1 MQSHSLRARSIR
13 VLLLAAMLGLSGC
26 ASFSDDGGITVVSE
40 VAGKTIKKN
49 VAFVRTADQAEQAGA
64 VVARLLSRPLTADAA
79 VQVALLNNKGLQAS
93 YNELAL
99 AETELVQDS
108 LPPNPTFSISGIAGD
123 GASEAERQVVGDIL
137 GLATLPFRSDIAHD
151 RFKAAQFK
159 AALATLKLAAEIRR
173 AYFRSVAA
181 NELVGLLTDAKS
193 TAEAT
198 AQLATKLG
206 DTGSLNRL
214 DQAREQVFYAE
225 TAADLASARQAA
237 SSARERLARLMGVW
251 GSDLGFRIPDT
262 LPALP
267 RRPQSLPAI
276 ERDAVTHRLDLQI
289 ARIELAA
296 LAKAQNLTEATRFVT
311 MLDVAGIDRKTSDPD
326 VPPFRERGVDV
337 TFQIPIFDGGEV
349 RVRQAVETY
358 NLAFNRLTEK
368 AINVRSEARDAYR
381 SYRSTYDIASHYQRE
396 VLPLRKIITEEMQLR
411 YASMQ
416 VDVFALL
423 TEARQRFAS
432 LRAAVDAK
440 REFWLAQSELQ
451 AAVTGGADEGD
462 GSSEATMTASAQ
474 TPTADH

>member
-1 MQSHSLRARSIR
+1 MRNHCSRAPHIP
-13 VLLLAAMLGLSGC
+13 LLLALALGLSGC
-26 ASFSDDGGITVVSE
+26 ASFSDDGGLTVVSG
-40 VAGKTIKKN
+40 VAGKTIRKD
-49 VAFVRTADQAEQAGA
+49 VAFLRTADQAEHASG
-64 VVARLLSRPLTADAA
+64 VVARLLSHPLTADSA

-108 LPPNPTFSISGIAGD
+108 LPPNPTFSLSRIAGD
-123 GASEAERQVVGDIL
+123 GASEVERQVVGDIL
-137 GLATLPFRSDIAHD
+137 GLATLPFRSDIARD
-151 RFKAAQFK
+151 RFGATQLK
-159 AALATLKLAAEIRR
+159 AALATLRLAAGVRR

-181 NELVGLLTDAKS
+181 SELATLLTDAKS

-198 AQLATKLG
+198 ARLATKLG
-206 DTGSLNRL
+206 ETGSLNRL

-225 TAADLASARQAA
+225 TSVDLAAARQAA
-237 SSARERLARLMGVW
+237 SSARERLAQLLGLW

-262 LPALP
+262 LPTLP

-296 LAKAQNLTEATRFVT
+296 LAKGLNLTEATRFVT
-311 MLDVAGIDRKTSDPD
+311 MLDIAGIDRKTSDPD

-368 AINVRSEARDAYR
+368 AVNVRSEARDAYL
-381 SYRSTYDIASHYQRE
+381 SYRSTYDIAIHYQRE
-396 VLPLRKIITEEMQLR
+396 VLPLRKIISEEMQLR
-411 YASMQ
+411 YSSMQ

-423 TEARQRFAS
+423 TEARQRLAS
-432 LRAAVDAK
+432 LRAALDAK

-451 AAVTGGADEGD
+451 AAVNGGADEGGGRSD
-462 GSSEATMTASAQ
+462 TPMTANATS
-474 TPTADH
+474 PGSDH